1 MSQRMN
7 LITSGYGVYEESYST
22 TCHWITF
29 KLPHTVFDTDKKRH
43 ELCSGVFQF
52 YESDKIYTRQQCQGN
67 RISLREKS

>member
-43 ELCSGVFQF
+43 ELCSGVV
-52 YESDKIYTRQQCQGN
+52 SILWIMTKSTRDSNVKENIQKG
-67 RISLREKS
+67 R